1 MNKKNSAGIR
11 STITRSCSAMIT
23 LGLALIIGALAGLG
37 AVAFRLMISGIQSI
51 FFGGGAKLL
60 PFLGDYYV
68 IIIPVAGALIFGP
81 IIYFFAREAKGN
93 GIPEVM
99 KAMAEDG
106 GRIRPVVSVVKAVAS
121 SLCIGSGGSAGRE
134 GPIVQIGAS
143 FGSTI
148 GQLLRLSDER
158 LRTLAACGAAGGIA
172 ATFNAPVAGALFALE
187 IILRKVVTP
196 IFAYVFLSA
205 VTANYVASFFIKEK
219 VVFPVAPFQIFNP
232 LEIVLYAVVGV
243 ISALVAVA
251 LIRAIYGCED
261 LFDFVKMPE
270 YLKPALGGIAIG
282 LIGLYNFN
290 LFGLGYGEINSV
302 LTGAFPITFLLSMF
316 ALKLAATS
324 FTLGS
329 GGSGGIFS
337 PSLFIGAMLGVALGT
352 AFQNIVPFTIG
363 APGAYGI
370 VAMAAVFGAAT
381 RAPFT
386 AVIMTLEITGDYAII
401 LPVMAA
407 VSISTAIS
415 AVLTRGTIYTTK
427 LLREGVDINQE
438 YQTGL

>member
-1 MNKKNSAGIR
+1 MNKKYRVGVR
-11 STITRSCSAMIT
+11 STMVRFRSALIT
-23 LGLALIIGALAGLG
+23 LGLALVIGALAGLG
-37 AVAFRLMISGIQSI
+37 AVAFRFMITGFQSV
-51 FFGGGAKLL
+51 FFGGGAKVLS
-60 PFLGDYYV
+60 FLGDYYV
-68 IIIPVAGALIFGP
+68 IIVPVAGALLFGP

-99 KAMAEDG
+99 KAMAVDG
-106 GRIRPVVSVVKAVAS
+106 GRIRPVVSAVKAVAS
-121 SLCIGSGGSAGRE
+121 SLCIGSGWSAGRE

-148 GQLLRLSDER
+148 GQLLRLSDDR
-158 LRTLAACGAAGGIA
+158 LRTLVACGAAGGIA
-172 ATFNAPVAGALFALE
+172 ATFNAPIAGALFALE

-205 VTANYVASFFIKEK
+205 VTADYVASFFFKEK
-219 VVFPVAPFQIFNP
+219 LVFPVTPFQIFNP
-232 LEIVLYAVVGV
+232 LEIVFYALVGV
-243 ISALVAVA
+243 IAALVAVA

-261 LFDFVKMPE
+261 LFDFIKMPE

-302 LTGAFPITFLLSMF
+302 LTGTFPIAFLLSMLV
-316 ALKLAATS
+316 LKLVATS

-337 PSLFIGAMLGVALGT
+337 PSLFIGAMLGVALGS
-352 AFQNIVPFTIG
+352 AFQNIVPFAIG

-386 AVIMTLEITGDYAII
+386 AVIITLEMTGDYGII

-415 AVLTRGTIYTTK
+415 AILTRGTIYTTK
-427 LLREGVDINQE
+427 LIRSGIDIDQE
-438 YQTGL
+438 YKTG

>member
-1 MNKKNSAGIR
+1 MNKKDRVNLR
-11 STITRSCSAMIT
+11 SVIVRSRSVMVT
-23 LGLALIIGALAGLG
+23 LGLALVIGALAGLG
-37 AVAFRLMISGIQSI
+37 AVAFRFMIKGFQTV
-51 FFGGGAKLL
+51 FFDGGAHFLS
-60 PFLGDYYV
+60 FLGDYYV
-68 IIIPVAGALIFGP
+68 IIVPIAGALLFGP
-81 IIYFFAREAKGN
+81 IIYYFAREARGN

-99 KAMAEDG
+99 KSMAVDG
-106 GRIRPVVSVVKAVAS
+106 GRIRPVVSAVKAVAS
-121 SLCIGSGGSAGRE
+121 SLCIGSGWSAGRE

-148 GQLLRLSDER
+148 GQLFKLSDDR
-158 LRTLAACGAAGGIA
+158 LRTLVACGSAGGIA
-172 ATFNAPVAGALFALE
+172 ATFNAPIAGALFALE

-205 VTANYVASFFIKEK
+205 VTADYVASFFLKERFI
-219 VVFPVAPFQIFNP
+219 FPVAPFQIFNP
-232 LEIVLYAVVGV
+232 LEIVLYAIVGA
-243 ISALVAVA
+243 IAALVAVA

-261 LFDFVKMPE
+261 LFDFIRMPE

-290 LFGLGYGEINSV
+290 LFGLGYGEINNV
-302 LTGAFPITFLLSMF
+302 LTGTFPLAFLLSMCF
-316 ALKLAATS
+316 LKLAATS

-337 PSLFIGAMLGVALGT
+337 PSLFIGAMLGVALGS
-352 AFQNIVPFTIG
+352 AFQNIMPFTIG

-386 AVIMTLEITGDYAII
+386 AVIIILEMTGDYAII

-407 VSISTAIS
+407 VSISTVIS

-427 LLREGVDINQE
+427 LLREGVDIDQE
-438 YQTGL
+438 YRAG